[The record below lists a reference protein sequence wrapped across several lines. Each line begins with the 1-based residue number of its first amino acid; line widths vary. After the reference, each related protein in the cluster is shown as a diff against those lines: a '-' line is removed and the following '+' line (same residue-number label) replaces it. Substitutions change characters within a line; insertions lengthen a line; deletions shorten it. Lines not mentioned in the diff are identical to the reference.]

1 MLSIVPRPLPALPT
15 YPCTPI
21 VVTFLLSAN
30 LDRIYLGHTVAIYP
44 GDPLSPTPADNS
56 FVVLVG
62 SQAESCI
69 ALALHDDA
77 TRKVKAARLPRLL
90 TSSRDIRRIRS
101 PCVSPSV
108 LVKTWRTSVRS
119 SSFPQPSP
127 VLS

>member
-77 TRKVKAARLPRLL
+77 TRKVNAAPVATIRLKGALAVIDFDGCITADEG
-90 TSSRDIRRIRS
+90 TST
-101 PCVSPSV
+101 
-108 LVKTWRTSVRS
+108 L
-119 SSFPQPSP
+119 
-127 VLS
+127 